1 MTVVCDLC
9 GKSKTAE
16 IADYK
21 NWIEWFCRFPS
32 LHKVLREDAGRDFFG
47 IIEEN
52 DTYDA
57 RKE

>member
-21 NWIEWFCRFPS
+21 NWIEWFCRFPF
-32 LHKVLREDAGRDFFG
+32 LHKVLREDAGRDFFW
-47 IIEEN
+47 N
-52 DTYDA
+52 Y
-57 RKE
+57 